1 MSRPPRDAGASA
13 RAFYPLQAAYLWV
26 TGLRRRGALGLAAG
40 LGALA
45 QAGHAPVHFW
55 PAVVP
60 AFVGLIW
67 LFDGAARLPA
77 PKRAFFWRAW
87 AFAFGYFVVGLYWV
101 AGAFLVEWQK
111 YAVFIPI
118 AVSGLPAGLA
128 LFWGLAGVVAALLWT
143 PDARRVAVFVAVF
156 TVVEYLRGV
165 AFTGFPWAWIGAIWP
180 AGGPVSQ
187 LASVIGVWGLN
198 ALTFAWAGA
207 AAALIDPRGRM
218 GLRIAAP
225 IIAALTFGAAWGWG
239 SQRLSGVTLA
249 PAFTARVA
257 DAGIPQREK
266 WRPGNQQNVL
276 RAYLEATGPDYA
288 RAPRVVVWPEGAL
301 PLLLLETP
309 MALDATVAVLGER
322 TLIVGTL
329 RSDRQAGAAPE
340 YYNALAVIEAHD
352 GAFDIEAVYDKHILV
367 PFGEYM
373 PPGIREAVGLLGIKS
388 LQAIGEGFA
397 AGPSPGPIGAPPVGR
412 AAPLICYESIFP
424 GLAPRGPDRAE
435 WLVNVTNDSWFGG
448 LTGPWQH
455 YNQAR
460 YRAIEEGLPLVRA
473 ASGGVSAIVD
483 PLGREVASLDMS
495 LKGPGYADGMVSQP
509 LQPTFFAR
517 WLTLGMWLLVG
528 LCLLVRLLPARFGL
542 DGAASDDGI

>member
-1 MSRPPRDAGASA
+1 MNASSRPQTGA
-13 RAFYPLQAAYLWV
+13 RAPYPLQGAYAWV
-26 TGLRRRGALGLAAG
+26 TALSGRWALAFAAG
-40 LGALA
+40 LGAFA
-45 QAGHAPVHFW
+45 QAAHAPIHFW

-67 LFDGAARLPA
+67 LFDGAVRQAQ
-77 PKRAFFWRAW
+77 PKKAFFWRAW

-101 AGAFLVEWQK
+101 AGAFLVEWEK

-128 LFWGLAGVVAALLWT
+128 LFWGAAALLASYLWT

-156 TVVEYLRGV
+156 TVCEYLRGV
-165 AFTGFPWAWIGAIWP
+165 VLTGFPWGWVGAIWP
-180 AGGPVSQ
+180 AGGAVSQ
-187 LASVIGVWGLN
+187 TASVVGLWGLN

-218 GLRIAAP
+218 GLRIAVP
-225 IIAALTFGAAWGWG
+225 IVAGLTFGAAWGWG
-239 SQRLSGVTLA
+239 GQRLANTTLS

-257 DAGIPQREK
+257 DSGIAQRDK
-266 WRPGNQQNVL
+266 WKPGNQAHVL
-276 RAYLEATGPDYA
+276 RAYLEATGPDYD
-288 RAPRVVVWPEGAL
+288 RAPRIVVWPEGAV

-309 MALDATVAVLGER
+309 AALDATAAALGDR

-329 RSDRQAGAAPE
+329 RSDRQEGFAPA
-340 YYNALAVIEAHD
+340 YYNSLAVIQARD
-352 GAFDIEAVYDKHILV
+352 GFAEIEAVYDKHILV

-373 PPGIREAVGLLGIKS
+373 PPGIREVVGLLGIQS
-388 LQAIGEGFA
+388 LQAIGEGFV
-397 AGPSPGPIGAPPVGR
+397 PGPTPGPVPTPPVGR

-424 GLAPRGPDRAE
+424 GFAPRGPDRPD

-483 PLGREVASLDMS
+483 PLGREVASFDS
-495 LKGPGYADGMVSQP
+495 LPQTPGYADGAVTQP
-509 LQPTFFAR
+509 LAATFFSR
-517 WLTLGMWLLVG
+517 WLTTGMWILVG
-528 LCLLVRLLPARFGL
+528 LCLLARLFPARLTL
-542 DGAASDDGI
+542 DDSEANDGI